1 MSAVEQFLNW
11 LEGTMPLPTMFS
23 LFHLLAIMIV
33 TIVTYIVATQYK
45 NATEKQLRTIL
56 LLVGITTLSFEAYKQ
71 LVFSYSFDASTN
83 LSSWSY
89 QWYAFPFHFCSIPM
103 YIAPIAAFLRPGK
116 VRQAILNFLGTF
128 GLFGGLAVMIYA
140 QPVFITTIGINI
152 QTMVHHGA
160 QVVLGVFLIT
170 SGRVE
175 MNLKAMKGATIVF
188 IIPVLMAVAMNIIF
202 YAINATNLGEFNMF
216 WISPYFPTDLPIL
229 SAIKP
234 QVPYSL
240 FVLIYIVGFSFIAT
254 LVLSLAIALRKIKG
268 ASLQKRRKVAE

>member
-160 QVVLGVFLIT
+160 QVVLGIFLIT

-229 SAIKP
+229 SGIKP

-240 FVLIYIVGFSFIAT
+240 FVLIYIVGFSSIAT

>member
-1 MSAVEQFLNW
+1 
-11 LEGTMPLPTMFS
+11 
-23 LFHLLAIMIV
+23 IMIV

-71 LVFSYSFDASTN
+71 LVFSYSFDATTN

-160 QVVLGVFLIT
+160 QVLLGIFLIT

-229 SAIKP
+229 STIKP
-234 QVPYSL
+234 QVPYPI
-240 FVLIYIVGFSFIAT
+240 FVLIYLVGFTFIAT
-254 LVLSLAIALRKIKG
+254 LVLSLAIALRKLKG
-268 ASLQKRRKVAE
+268 ASLQKRRNVAE

>member
-160 QVVLGVFLIT
+160 QVVLGIFLIT

-234 QVPYSL
+234 QVPYPL
-240 FVLIYIVGFSFIAT
+240 FVLIYIVGFSSIAT